1 MKTWIQSA
9 VVFLAGTVA
18 AAAGEA
24 AFSAEVV
31 RARAR
36 ELASQPYRERATRVP
51 EWLQKINY
59 DQYRNIR
66 FAPDRAWWRG
76 QTNFHLQFFHPG
88 FLYTKTVQLTEV
100 EAGNAKAIPF
110 ARGLFDYG
118 KGTLAGEIPADMG
131 FSGFR
136 VHYPLNNVNYF
147 DELIVFQGAS
157 YFRALGRGM
166 RYGLSARG
174 LALNTAQPG
183 GEEFPVFEEF
193 WIEKPTPKAKELV
206 LHALLDSP
214 TMTGAYQFTLKPGS
228 ETLVRVK
235 ATLYR
240 RQGAQPGVLGLAPL
254 TSMFWFGENS
264 PDRQGDL
271 RPEVHDSDG
280 LSMERGNGEWIWRP
294 LQNPG
299 IVRTAAFA
307 DENPKGFGLVQ
318 RDRQFAHYEDLEAA
332 YHARPSTWVEP
343 IGAWGRGSVRLVE
356 IPTPDETND
365 NIVAFWVPE
374 KAIEEG
380 QSLEFEYL
388 LHWFVE
394 GSGGKKNPGGI
405 VVGTRTGTSR
415 THEPDLQRF
424 WVDFDGPLLRTLD
437 GGVEA
442 VVEVGAGAKLV
453 HQSVQ
458 KNPNNGTWRV
468 AFSLRAEAEKRPVEL
483 RCFLRKDQHY
493 LSETWSNLWTP

>member
-1 MKTWIQSA
+1 MKTCVSA
-9 VVFLAGTVA
+9 ILLSLAATGSVA
-18 AAAGEA
+18 ADAP
-24 AFSAEVV
+24 FTHQTVK
-31 RARAR
+31 ARAQA
-36 ELASQPYRERATRVP
+36 LAAEPYRERASRVP

-59 DQYRNIR
+59 DEYRNIR
-66 FAPDRAWWRG
+66 FAPDHAQWKG
-76 QTNFHLQFFHPG
+76 DANFHLQFFHPG
-88 FLYTKTVQLTEV
+88 FLYTKTVQIAEV
-100 EAGNAKAIPF
+100 KQGREKPIPF
-110 ARGLFDYG
+110 ERQSFIYG
-118 KGTLAGEIPADMG
+118 QQLKLGEIPADMG

-136 VHYPLNNVNYF
+136 VHYPLNNPNYF

-157 YFRALGRGM
+157 YFRALGKGM

-193 WIEKPTPKAKELV
+193 WIEKPAPKSKELV
-206 LHALLDSP
+206 LHALLDTP
-214 TMTGAYQFTLKPGS
+214 TMTGAYQFQVKPGQ
-228 ETLVRVK
+228 ETTIRVK
-235 ATLYR
+235 ATLFR
-240 RQGAQPGVLGLAPL
+240 RKGAQPGVLGVAPL

-264 PDRQGDL
+264 LDRAGDL

-294 LQNPG
+294 LQNPN
-299 IVRTAAFA
+299 IVRTASFA

-332 YHARPSTWVEP
+332 YHLRPSTWVEP
-343 IGAWGRGSVRLVE
+343 IGAWGKGEVRLVE

-374 KAIEEG
+374 KAPEEG
-380 QSLEFEYL
+380 QAVEFEYL
-388 LHWFVE
+388 LHWFIE
-394 GSGGKKNPGGI
+394 GMGGKKNPGGV

-415 THEPDLQRF
+415 THESDLQRF
-424 WVDFDGPLLRTLD
+424 WVDFDGPLLRTLESD
-437 GGVEA
+437 VEA

-458 KNPNNGTWRV
+458 KNTFNGTWRV
-468 AFSLRAEAEKRPVEL
+468 AFSLRADAEKRPVEL
-483 RCFLRKDQHY
+483 RCFLKKDAHY
-493 LSETWSNLWTP
+493 LSETWSNLWIP